1 LEKKQQ
7 QQLEI
12 GIFQETC
19 SPGFISPLG
28 SQKGVS
34 ELRAKKSRDPGLQDG
49 KIWGS
54 RRLPSKLHLAKI
66 GILSECQV
74 EKGFGLGLWAP

>member
-1 LEKKQQ
+1 MLSRIYIPFRVPE
-7 QQLEI
+7 
-12 GIFQETC
+12 GA
-19 SPGFISPLG
+19 
-28 SQKGVS
+28 S

-54 RRLPSKLHLAKI
+54 RSPLLPSKLHLAKI
-66 GILSECQV
+66 SILSERQV